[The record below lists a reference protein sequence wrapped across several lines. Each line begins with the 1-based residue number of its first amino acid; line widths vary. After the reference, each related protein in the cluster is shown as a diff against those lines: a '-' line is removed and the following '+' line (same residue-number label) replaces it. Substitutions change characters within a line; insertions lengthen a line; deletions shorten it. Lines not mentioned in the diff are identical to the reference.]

1 MDGSNDPIHPI
12 IFEFLNSI
20 SLTGNA
26 TSNCSYLNLPITYQ
40 WIVNKI
46 DPLTKNILQKVN
58 FNTTIPINL
67 TNLIIPNA
75 TLSYGFYQV
84 IFQAIASFSF
94 IQTISN
100 TTSYIQILPA
110 SYVIAAFNQKVNLLV
125 DPLKSISFV
134 PAFYSIDPNG
144 IIDPSSLN
152 YNYYC
157 ILTDANTA
165 QASNFN
171 QPIYSILPN
180 VDLTQDQTNNE
191 NTCFKSSS

>member
-1 MDGSNDPIHPI
+1 M
-12 IFEFLNSI
+12 
-20 SLTGNA
+20 
-26 TSNCSYLNLPITYQ
+26 PITYQ
-40 WIVNKI
+40 WKVNKI
-46 DPLTKNILQKVN
+46 DPSTKNILQNVN
-58 FNTTIPINL
+58 FNSTISINF

-75 TLSYGFYQV
+75 TLSYGYYQV
-84 IFQAIASFSF
+84 IFEAIVSLSF

-110 SYVIAAFNQKVNLLV
+110 SFVITAFNQAVILLV
-125 DPLKSISFV
+125 DPLESISFV

-144 IIDPSSLN
+144 IIDPSTLN

-157 ILTDANTA
+157 ILTDANTV

-180 VDLTQDQTNNE
+180 VDLTQDQTNND
-191 NTCFKSSS
+191 NTCFKSSSKYFPYRKHII